1 MLTPEEIKKKL
12 EKVFGKRQATVLAEI
27 LADAYGELSRAG
39 DFAGV
44 KAALERLAEAQARAE
59 ERLSGVEERMS
70 RLELAVE
77 RLAEAQARAEER
89 LSGVEERVS
98 RLELAV
104 ERLDRAVE
112 RLAEAQARAEE
123 RLSGVEERTS
133 RLEMAV
139 ERLDGAVE
147 RLAEA
152 QARTE
157 RAVQELAQAVGRL
170 SDTVGYGLED
180 IARVILPGY
189 LERHFGIRVEELE
202 RRFVGPEGQEVEVNL
217 YGEGQEDGQPVVVL
231 GEAKSRIYG
240 RDVEEFVRV
249 IGPVAEGI
257 REKVV
262 KVMVG
267 YLIHPSASRL
277 AQQQGVL
284 LVASYQR

>member
-44 KAALERLAEAQARAE
+44 KAALERLAEAQARTE
-59 ERLSGVEERMS
+59 ERVG
-70 RLELAVE
+70 RLEGRMDRVEAALE
-77 RLAEAQARAEER
+77 RLAEAQVRAEER

-98 RLELAV
+98 RLEMAV
-104 ERLDRAVE
+104 ERLDR
-112 RLAEAQARAEE
+112 
-123 RLSGVEERTS
+123 
-133 RLEMAV
+133 
-139 ERLDGAVE
+139 AVE

-202 RRFVGPEGQEVEVNL
+202 RRFVGAEGQEVEVNL